1 MELVRFDAYRTDEGT
16 ALAGVWAKS
25 DTQHDFEPVLDVAQ
39 FETEHADRS
48 DSDHRQRLVHLAVWQ
63 DVSNFKVAAIW
74 RHPPAGELSSEFWQ
88 PDIVLFGLTWSDL
101 ETAPAESYYLDD
113 IEVYTV
119 PIGGAPK
126 VAAVWRPGALET
138 EVLAG
143 THCHIGDEPLR
154 SSQLNGNKDL
164 PCEIEGSTTPSAMA
178 KSSCPVLQ
186 QVYDIAKT
194 AMDAG
199 EKSFLRP
206 FDFEKYVEGG
216 ETHLAVLL
224 QKRENKDWLMLPGAW
239 DAVDCR
245 HTLFDLD
252 DELGFS
258 ESRLLD
264 LDLVGVEGHHFGD
277 ALHEGVV
284 HDSGTSGPP
293 GGS

>member
-1 MELVRFDAYRTDEGT
+1 
-16 ALAGVWAKS
+16 
-25 DTQHDFEPVLDVAQ
+25 
-39 FETEHADRS
+39 
-48 DSDHRQRLVHLAVWQ
+48 
-63 DVSNFKVAAIW
+63 
-74 RHPPAGELSSEFWQ
+74 
-88 PDIVLFGLTWSDL
+88 
-101 ETAPAESYYLDD
+101 
-113 IEVYTV
+113 
-119 PIGGAPK
+119 
-126 VAAVWRPGALET
+126 
-138 EVLAG
+138 
-143 THCHIGDEPLR
+143 
-154 SSQLNGNKDL
+154 
-164 PCEIEGSTTPSAMA
+164 MA

-224 QKRENKDWLMLPGAW
+224 QKRENKEWLMLPGAW